1 MAGAEDEMTR
11 TAAEP
16 NEPNAILLNRRELRN
31 DYGAGEG
38 AFRRGRRVT
47 FTGRTV
53 SFGGDRV
60 IGAGRAEV
68 FRPTAEGVEPGG
80 RWFAFYKTNPIRLAD
95 RSGPKLSLRLAE
107 QAPNEPN
114 AAIAFCKRNPI
125 RLADQSGPKPNLR
138 LADEAPNKPNA
149 AIAFC
154 KTNPIRLADQSGPK
168 PNLRLAEEAPN
179 EPKGRMRRKAGAR
192 LLARAPRKR
201 ARRHCDTPEW
211 QGTVGLGASLRLNR
225 PYFIDA
231 GVNRVAETVR

>member
-138 LADEAPNKPNA
+138 LA
-149 AIAFC
+149 
-154 KTNPIRLADQSGPK
+154 
-168 PNLRLAEEAPN
+168 EEAPN

>member
-114 AAIAFCKRNPI
+114 AAIAFCK
-125 RLADQSGPKPNLR
+125 
-138 LADEAPNKPNA
+138 
-149 AIAFC
+149 
-154 KTNPIRLADQSGPK
+154 TNPIRLADRSEPK
-168 PNLRLAEEAPN
+168 PSLRLAEQAPN
-179 EPKGRMRRKAGAR
+179 EPNGRVRRKAVVR
-192 LLARAPRKR
+192 LLARAARKC
-201 ARRHCDTPEW
+201 ARRYCDTPER
-211 QGTVGLGASLRLNR
+211 QSRAGVGASFRLNR
-225 PYFIDA
+225 PYLIPA
-231 GVNRVAETVR
+231 GVNRVPETVR

>member
-114 AAIAFCKRNPI
+114 AAIAFCK
-125 RLADQSGPKPNLR
+125 
-138 LADEAPNKPNA
+138 
-149 AIAFC
+149 
-154 KTNPIRLADQSGPK
+154 TNPIRLADRSEPK
-168 PNLRLAEEAPN
+168 PSLRLAEQAPN
-179 EPKGRMRRKAGAR
+179 EPNGRVRRKAGAR